1 MADAKA
7 KADTK
12 SKAEKIEVEIVDAKD
27 VDFGDLELKIEKPEL
42 NKDKTISINGN
53 FKNLS
58 ENIQK
63 VVNKYKG
70 VQLTEDN
77 VEYVTTLKKQFVSLR
92 TGIERERKEYK
103 KVYISPAEDLV
114 DSMCKEL
121 LKIVDEGES
130 ALGKQLDE
138 YDQRH
143 KNELTI
149 ILNDYVADAVAKY
162 ELREEY
168 ATQIQLKKEY
178 YNKTQ
183 KEEDSIDDIDSQ
195 AKELAKEQK
204 EYDTGVELIKM
215 ECEDAELLPDSY
227 IRELQYKVAS
237 EIILEIKKD
246 KKAKAEMQK
255 KVEEEGKV
263 TIGLDSDS
271 ELAKQMEKA
280 TTISKE
286 EMRTRVLKVTYKPNQ
301 AKLMAKFFSEND
313 IQFEFLKMDF

>member
-1 MADAKA
+1 MAKA
-7 KADTK
+7 KTK
-12 SKAEKIEVEIVDAKD
+12 TDEITEKVEVEIVDAKE

-42 NKDKTISINGN
+42 NKDKTISIRGN
-53 FKNLS
+53 FKNLG

-63 VVNKYKG
+63 VVDRYKG

-77 VEYVTTLKKQFVSLR
+77 VEYVATLKKQFVSLR

-138 YDQRH
+138 YDQRR

-195 AKELAKEQK
+195 AKELAKKQK

-255 KVEEEGKV
+255 KAEEEGKV

-271 ELAKQMEKA
+271 ELAQQMEKA
-280 TTISKE
+280 TKISKE

>member
-1 MADAKA
+1 MAKA
-7 KADTK
+7 EEI
-12 SKAEKIEVEIVDAKD
+12 AEKVEVEIVDAKE

-53 FKNLS
+53 FKNLG

-63 VVNKYKG
+63 VVDKYKG

-77 VEYVTTLKKQFVSLR
+77 VEYVATLKKQFVSLR

-138 YDQRH
+138 YDQRR

-195 AKELAKEQK
+195 AKELAKKQK